1 MKTYLLISS
10 LILITKAGFTQT
22 VISDPGHLA
31 IVNSNG
37 ATRLAAEATYQ
48 ASLEQIKK
56 NTDDIGVNLTS
67 VSLVQTII
75 HKSLAEVNQALK
87 DGIQVKQMGTLIDDI
102 YKYSSQAMD
111 LAKDDPALLLFA
123 EDATRQMKER
133 GIALVGDVSNVVLSQ
148 KGNVLM
154 NYNVRDELIGKVI
167 RELEIMNALIYG
179 IRQNMYWAK
188 MRGIIKSV
196 NPYSQYV
203 TKDFSIMDDILL
215 KHKMLKQ

>member
-1 MKTYLLISS
+1 MKYYLLIS
-10 LILITKAGFTQT
+10 ILVFLTKAGFTQT

-37 ATRLAAEATYQ
+37 ATRLTAEATYQ
-48 ASLEQIKK
+48 SSLEQIKR
-56 NTDDIGVNLTS
+56 NTNDIGVNLTS

-75 HKSLAEVNQALK
+75 HKSLTEVNQALK
-87 DGIQVKQMGTLIDDI
+87 DGIQVKQMGTLINDI
-102 YKYSSQAMD
+102 YKYSSEAMD
-111 LAKDDPALLLFA
+111 LAKDNPALLLFA

-133 GIALVGDVSNVVLSQ
+133 GLALVGDVSNIVLSH

-188 MRGIIKSV
+188 MRGVIKSV

-203 TKDFSIMDDILL
+203 TKDFAIMDDILL

>member
-1 MKTYLLISS
+1 M
-10 LILITKAGFTQT
+10 LITKAGFTQT

-48 ASLEQIKK
+48 SSLQQIKK

-75 HKSLAEVNQALK
+75 HKSLSEVNQALK

-133 GIALVGDVSNVVLSQ
+133 GLALVGDVSNVVLSQ

-203 TKDFSIMDDILL
+203 TKDFAIMDDILL